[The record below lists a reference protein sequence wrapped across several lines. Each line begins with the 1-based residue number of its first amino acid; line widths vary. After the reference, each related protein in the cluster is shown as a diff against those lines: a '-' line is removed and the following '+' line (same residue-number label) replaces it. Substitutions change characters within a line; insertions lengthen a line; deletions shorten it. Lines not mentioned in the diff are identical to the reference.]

1 MKINSNTI
9 LLVDDD
15 PDSLFT
21 LAAYLEEE
29 FEGYRL
35 ITANNGR
42 SALDIIQQ
50 SAPELIITDWQMP
63 EISGLELLRK
73 IKAIHP
79 TRYIPTLIISGIY
92 LLPEDLKMAL
102 NLGASDYLRKPINKV
117 ELWARVQTA
126 LEIGSTM
133 RGLIQ
138 HQAKI
143 AQLALEKEEQK
154 NREITT
160 KAIEIHK
167 KDRILIDITDQL
179 NEVANAYTGVEK
191 KKISSIARSIAG
203 SVNDEQSWEGFRI
216 HFEQVHPRF
225 FELIQ
230 KRHPNMSQDDL
241 KLCAFLKIQLSNQQI
256 ADLLHISQ
264 ESARTQKYRLKKKMQ
279 LPKETSI
286 QSYINET
293 MIAGEISN

>member
-1 MKINSNTI
+1 M
-9 LLVDDD
+9 
-15 PDSLFT
+15 
-21 LAAYLEEE
+21 
-29 FEGYRL
+29 
-35 ITANNGR
+35 
-42 SALDIIQQ
+42 
-50 SAPELIITDWQMP
+50 
-63 EISGLELLRK
+63 
-73 IKAIHP
+73 
-79 TRYIPTLIISGIY
+79 
-92 LLPEDLKMAL
+92 
-102 NLGASDYLRKPINKV
+102 

-167 KDRILIDITDQL
+167 KDRILIHITDQL